1 MDRTIF
7 LIGMMCSGK
16 STVGRSL
23 AALLGMP
30 FIDLDRVA
38 EAQVGPLLPYIQRE
52 GEGAFRALES
62 EVLARVAA
70 GAPAVVATGG
80 GTPTVPENLRIML
93 QAGTVVWIDVTME
106 ALMPRII
113 RAGGDRPL
121 LFGLQGEAL
130 RERVQGLLRDRSPAY
145 ASAHVRVL
153 GDAPPA
159 EVAQA
164 IRAGLPD
171 QPR

>member
-1 MDRTIF
+1 MDRSIF

-38 EAQVGPLLPYIQRE
+38 EDRVGPLLPFIQRE
-52 GEGAFRALES
+52 GEEAFRQLES
-62 EVLARVAA
+62 EVLAQVAKSE
-70 GAPAVVATGG
+70 PAVVATGG
-80 GTPTVPENLRIML
+80 GTPTVTENLRLML
-93 QAGTVVWIDVTME
+93 GSGVVVWLDVSLE

-121 LFGLQGEAL
+121 LFGLKGDAL
-130 RERVQGLLRDRSPAY
+130 HERVRELLQARRPAY
-145 ASAHVRVL
+145 ASAQLRVT
-153 GDAPPA
+153 GDGPPT
-159 EVAQA
+159 EVAES
-164 IRAGLPD
+164 IRAALAGQL
-171 QPR
+171 R